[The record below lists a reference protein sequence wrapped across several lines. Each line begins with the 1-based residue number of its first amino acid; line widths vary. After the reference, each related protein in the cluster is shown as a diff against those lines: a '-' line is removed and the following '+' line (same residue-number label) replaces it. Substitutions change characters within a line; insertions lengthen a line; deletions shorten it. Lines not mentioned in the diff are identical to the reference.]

1 MPAQNPQDLHPLFA
15 RAFNA
20 GDPDALIALYEPG
33 ATLVPTPGQPVTGAG
48 LIRTALNGLLGLKG
62 TIALETRGV
71 LLAGDV
77 ALLHAQWT
85 LTGTMPNGS
94 PLEMA
99 GRSNE
104 VARRQPDGSWLYVI
118 DDPFGEV

>member
-1 MPAQNPQDLHPLFA
+1 MPAQTPQDLHALFA

-33 ATLVPTPGQPVTGAG
+33 ATLVPTPGQPISGAG
-48 LIRTALNGLLGLKG
+48 AIRTALNGLLGVKG
-62 TIALETRGV
+62 TITLETRGI
-71 LLAGDV
+71 LQAGDV

-85 LTGTMPNGS
+85 LQGTAPDGNA
-94 PLEMA
+94 LEMA

-104 VARRQPDGSWLYVI
+104 VARRQPDGTWLYVI